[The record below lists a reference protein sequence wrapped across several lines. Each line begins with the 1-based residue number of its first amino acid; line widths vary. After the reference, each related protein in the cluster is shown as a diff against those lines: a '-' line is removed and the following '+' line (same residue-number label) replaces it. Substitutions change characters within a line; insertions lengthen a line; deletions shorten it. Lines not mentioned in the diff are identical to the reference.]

1 MKIFSEVFKPL
12 LVLLLRELLPPHNEL
27 IIVNLSDLRCLLMQQ
42 YLKMYVKT
50 QRL

>member
-42 YLKMYVKT
+42 HLKIFLKIK
-50 QRL
+50 QL